1 MRTSS
6 PTVPLISDRNRG
18 VQTDRR
24 KRSDKITNLTMGEA
38 VRLYMAE
45 LIQGGENL
53 NVAKLEVADACLR
66 ELELPITREISP
78 QQLEDW
84 ANLCEL
90 EPELVSTHL
99 PDGYYGPSP
108 RTPKVPEVYRKEK
121 IPEGLRWRVFVRDGF
136 ACQHCGSREFLRAD
150 HVIPESKGGP
160 TTFENLQTLCNKCN
174 SRKGSRL

>member
-24 KRSDKITNLTMGEA
+24 KRSDLTMGEA

-45 LIQGGENL
+45 LLQGGENIDR
-53 NVAKLEVADACLR
+53 AKLEIADACLR
-66 ELELPITREISP
+66 EFELPTTTEISP
-78 QQLEDW
+78 AQRADW
-84 ANLCEL
+84 MNCCEL
-90 EPELVSTHL
+90 EPELVSIPGSSGYRP
-99 PDGYYGPSP
+99 PDP
-108 RTPKVPEVYRKEK
+108 TAAVPAAVVYRKEK
-121 IPEGLRWRVFVRDGF
+121 IPEALRWRVFERDGF
-136 ACQHCGSREFLRAD
+136 ACRKCGKRELLRAD

-174 SRKGSRL
+174 SRKGARL